1 MNGSFDPRD
10 PLEAMTAAWA
20 KPGEPRE
27 PPTTNGA
34 ASWTEPDNKPI
45 KVHDAGDIDVTK
57 IPPRGWLL
65 GVSFCRKFISGLV
78 AEGGAGR
85 PPSAMPNTLP
95 QHRATAGS
103 RGSVCTFGAA
113 F

>member
-45 KVHDAGDIDVTK
+45 KVHDAGDLYSLTLDDIASLERMAK
-57 IPPRGWLL
+57 
-65 GVSFCRKFISGLV
+65 K
-78 AEGGAGR
+78 
-85 PPSAMPNTLP
+85 SASNE
-95 QHRATAGS
+95 
-103 RGSVCTFGAA
+103 
-113 F
+113 

>member
-10 PLEAMTAAWA
+10 PLEAMTSAWA
-20 KPGEPRE
+20 KPGEPHE

-78 AEGGAGR
+78 AEGGGGK
-85 PPSAMPNTLP
+85 
-95 QHRATAGS
+95 TAI
-103 RGSVCTFGAA
+103 R
-113 F
+113 